1 MTSNSNVPGLY
12 LPTVSAPLAGTPG
25 ASAMAARNNQVV
37 QQAAL
42 AKAVSGGFRKL
53 RTGGANRRGGAIV
66 VPQMPGDTS
75 GANGVFAQ
83 SPGNSV
89 QAAANAK
96 YDKVGGKRRRRST
109 KRRRRSTK
117 KRRTRR
123 YKK

>member
-1 MTSNSNVPGLY
+1 MTTNSNVPGLY
-12 LPTVSAPLAGTPG
+12 LPTVTAPLAGTPG

-42 AKAVSGGFRKL
+42 AKAVSGGFRKM
-53 RTGGANRRGGAIV
+53 RRGGAIT

-75 GANGVFAQ
+75 GANAVLAQ
-83 SPGNSV
+83 NSGISV
-89 QAAANAK
+89 QSAANAQ

-109 KRRRRSTK
+109 KKRRRSTK

-123 YKK
+123 HRK

>member
-1 MTSNSNVPGLY
+1 MTTNSNVPGLY
-12 LPTVSAPLAGTPG
+12 LPTVTAPLAGTPG

-42 AKAVSGGFRKL
+42 AKAVSGGFRKM
-53 RTGGANRRGGAIV
+53 RRGGANRRGGAIT

-75 GANGVFAQ
+75 GANAVLAQ
-83 SPGNSV
+83 NSGISV
-89 QAAANAK
+89 QSAANAQ

-109 KRRRRSTK
+109 KKRRRSTK

-123 YKK
+123 HRK

>member
-1 MTSNSNVPGLY
+1 MTTNSNVPGLY

-42 AKAVSGGFRKL
+42 AKAVSGGFRKS
-53 RTGGANRRGGAIV
+53 RRGGAIV

-83 SPGNSV
+83 STGNSV

-96 YDKVGGKRRRRST
+96 YDKVGGKRRRQST